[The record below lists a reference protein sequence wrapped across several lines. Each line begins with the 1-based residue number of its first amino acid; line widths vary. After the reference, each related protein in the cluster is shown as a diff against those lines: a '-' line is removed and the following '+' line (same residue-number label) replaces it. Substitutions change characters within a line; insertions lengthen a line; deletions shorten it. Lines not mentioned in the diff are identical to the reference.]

1 MSSRRL
7 ALFGLLLALSAAAAR
22 AQEPQITATA
32 EPNRVEEG
40 QEVELKIQ
48 ITGTDRQPDQP
59 PSLPQIPGFVAASG
73 PSVSSYFQWVNGR
86 SSSSRTYS
94 WILIPQ
100 GKGPHSIPPIAI
112 QLDGSTYRTPM
123 LRIDVLERG
132 ALGGSGQGGGGGG
145 GGRPISPFADP
156 STRRRLATPP
166 GSPASLFV
174 EAVVDKTE
182 AYSGEQVTLLY
193 KVYTQYELSNLA
205 LQDQPSYEGF
215 WVEDIKPDDKYD
227 ARSVTRKEGT
237 FMEYT
242 VMKKALFPNSSGTL
256 TIPPLTFHFAA
267 RRRSNDPFDSFL
279 FQPTESLF
287 RSSQPVTIQVKEL
300 PLEGRPQEFDGA
312 VGRYTLSVKSDRAET
327 KVNDAVGLKVEVEG
341 QGNISTLSGPRIP
354 ALPDFK
360 TYDPKVLES
369 PRARAGTMVGKKTW
383 EYVLIPLA
391 SGTQEIPPVR
401 FAFFD
406 PRTASYQ
413 VLQSAPIHLKVARGE
428 LGELSAQPF
437 PSRADIPVLG
447 TDIRYIKMDAQPLRD
462 QEKTL
467 SSSPLFLAALAGP
480 LAVNA
485 GLLLIARRR
494 SRLAG
499 SEALVRRRK
508 ARRLARKR
516 LSKARSRLSREQPR
530 DFYQEVAS
538 ALTGYLAD
546 KATLPASGLTYD
558 RIEEILDDRGV
569 EPALRDRFRRC
580 LETCDFARFAPSA
593 SEPGEMA
600 KALSEAEWVV
610 EAMEGSVK
618 TA

>member
-1 MSSRRL
+1 MRRQARP
-7 ALFGLLLALSAAAAR
+7 ALFVLLLALGSSLAR
-22 AQEPQITATA
+22 AQQVQVTATA

-40 QEVELKIQ
+40 QEVELKVQ
-48 ITGTDRQPDQP
+48 ISGTDRQPDQP
-59 PSLPQIPGFVAASG
+59 PTLPQMPGFVVASG

-86 SSSSRTYS
+86 SSSSRTYT

-100 GKGPHSIPPIAI
+100 GKGPHSIPPIAVAV
-112 QLDGSTYRTPM
+112 DGTTYRTAM
-123 LRIDVLERG
+123 LRVDVVERT
-132 ALGGSGQGGGGGG
+132 ATGSGSGPS
-145 GGRPISPFADP
+145 GRPVSPFADP
-156 STRRRLATPP
+156 WTRRRLATPP
-166 GSPASLFV
+166 GTPASLFV

-182 AYSGEQVTLLY
+182 VYKGEQVSLMY
-193 KVYTQYELSNLA
+193 KVYTQYELANMA

-237 FMEYT
+237 FREYT
-242 VMKKALFPNSSGTL
+242 VLKKALFPNTAGTL
-256 TIPPLTFHFAA
+256 TIPELTFHFAA
-267 RRRSNDPFDSFL
+267 RRRGNDPFDSFL

-287 RSSQPVTIQVKEL
+287 RSSQPITIRVKEL
-300 PLEGRPQEFDGA
+300 PAEGRPPEFEGA
-312 VGRYTLSVKSDRAET
+312 VGRFTLSVKTDRMET

-360 TYDPKVLES
+360 QYDPKIQES
-369 PRARAGTMVGKKTW
+369 PRARSGTMVGRKTW
-383 EYVLIPLA
+383 DYVLIPLA
-391 SGTQEIPPVR
+391 SGAQEIPPVR

-406 PRTASYQ
+406 PKTATYQ
-413 VLQSAPIHLKVARGE
+413 VLQSQPIHLKVARGE
-428 LGELSAQPF
+428 AGDLPGQPF
-437 PSRADIPVLG
+437 PARADLAVLG
-447 TDIRYIKMDAQPLRD
+447 SDIRYIKMDPRPLRD
-462 QEKTL
+462 ETRTV
-467 SSSPLFLAALAGP
+467 SGSPLFLAALAGP

-499 SEALVRRRK
+499 SEGLVRRRK
-508 ARRLARKR
+508 ARKLARRKLAR
-516 LSKARSRLSREQPR
+516 ARSRLSRAQPR

-558 RIEEILDDRGV
+558 RIEEILDQRGV

-600 KALSEAEWVV
+600 KALGEAEWVV

-618 TA
+618 SA

>member
-1 MSSRRL
+1 MRRWVRL
-7 ALFGLLLALSAAAAR
+7 AILLLLFAPATTAFS
-22 AQEPQITATA
+22 QEVEVTATA

-48 ITGTDRQPDQP
+48 INGTDHQPDQP
-59 PSLPQIPGFVAASG
+59 PSLQQIPGFVSVSG

-86 SSSSRTYS
+86 SSSSRSYT
-94 WILIPQ
+94 WILVPQ
-100 GKGPHSIPPIAI
+100 GKGVHSIPPIPVT
-112 QLDGSTYRTPM
+112 LDGTTYRTPM
-123 LRIDVLERG
+123 LRVDVVERG
-132 ALGGSGQGGGGGG
+132 AGGGSQGGGGGQ
-145 GGRPISPFADP
+145 PNSPFADP
-156 STRRRLATPP
+156 WTRRRLATPP
-166 GSPASLFV
+166 RGSTPASLFV
-174 EAVVDKTE
+174 EAVVDKTDV
-182 AYSGEQVTLLY
+182 YPGEQVSLMY
-193 KVYTQYELSNLA
+193 KVYTQYELSNMA

-227 ARSVTRKEGT
+227 ARTIQRKEGT

-242 VMKKALFPNSSGTL
+242 VLKKALFPNSSGNL
-256 TIPPLTFHFAA
+256 TIPALTFHFAA

-287 RSSQPVTIQVKEL
+287 RSSQEIRIHVKDLPV
-300 PLEGRPQEFDGA
+300 EGRPPEFDGA
-312 VGRYTLSVKSDRAET
+312 VGRYTLSVKADRNDT

-360 TYDPKVLES
+360 QYDPKVQET
-369 PRARAGTMVGKKTW
+369 PHAKAGTMVGKKTW

-391 SGTQEIPPVR
+391 AGAQEIPPVR
-401 FAFFD
+401 FAYFD
-406 PRTASYQ
+406 PKTASYQ
-413 VLQSAPIHLKVARGE
+413 VLQSEPIHLKVARGE
-428 LGELSAQPF
+428 AGDLPGQPF
-437 PSRADIPVLG
+437 PARADIAVLG
-447 TDIRYIKMDAQPLRD
+447 TDIRYIKMDPQPLRD
-462 QEKTL
+462 QARTL
-467 SSSPLFLAALAGP
+467 AGSPLFLAALAGP
-480 LAVNA
+480 LALNT
-485 GLLLIARRR
+485 GLLLMARRR

-499 SEALVRRRK
+499 SEGLVRRRK
-508 ARRLARKR
+508 ARRLARRKLAR
-516 LSKARSRLSREQPR
+516 ARSRLSRSQPR

-558 RIEEILDDRGV
+558 RIEEILDQRGV

-600 KALSEAEWVV
+600 KALGEAEWVV

-618 TA
+618 SA